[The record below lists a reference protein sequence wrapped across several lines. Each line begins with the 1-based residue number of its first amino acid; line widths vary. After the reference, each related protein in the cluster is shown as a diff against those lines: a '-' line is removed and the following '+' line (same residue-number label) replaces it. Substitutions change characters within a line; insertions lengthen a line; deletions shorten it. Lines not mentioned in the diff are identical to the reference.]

1 MVGRYY
7 SDANW
12 NGAATLVQG
21 AGHKYIQT
29 IFIDNENSSARFLQ
43 VFNAAAVA
51 DVTLG
56 TTEPILNVRVPA
68 TDNRDVDVHA
78 WFQAGVVIAL
88 TDTTRG
94 ATTAGTGNIY
104 IGIG

>member
-1 MVGRYY
+1 MAGRYY

-12 NGAATLVQG
+12 DGAATLVQG
-21 AGHKYIQT
+21 AGPKYIKR
-29 IFIDNENSSARFLQ
+29 IFVDNENAAARFLQ

-56 TTEPILNVRVPA
+56 TTEPDINCRIPA
-68 TDNRDVDVHA
+68 TDNRGIDVEA
-78 WFQAGVVIAL
+78 WFDAGVVIAV
-88 TDTTRG
+88 TDSTRG
-94 ATTAGTGNIY
+94 ATTSGTNNIF